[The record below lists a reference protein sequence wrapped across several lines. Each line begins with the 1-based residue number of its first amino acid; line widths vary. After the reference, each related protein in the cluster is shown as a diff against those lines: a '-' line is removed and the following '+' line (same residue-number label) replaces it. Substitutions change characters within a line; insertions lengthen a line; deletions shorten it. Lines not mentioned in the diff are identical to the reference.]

1 MAAQMITPITSF
13 NANTDMG
20 YTKARVNANGGKS
33 IGIIHTDTKKQL
45 HVSVPLMLT
54 WGVNVREDESTG
66 RISYDLSLQF
76 PRPDDQTDKDK
87 DVLSAFQS
95 MEDEIMKAAVSNS
108 KEWFNKAKLTEGQV
122 DVLFNRMLY
131 YPKHREGP
139 NAGEVDESRG
149 PTLRVKLDYW
159 DGKFKSEIYNM
170 NSEPLYP
177 NDSNVSPV
185 DLITKGCNIASI
197 LKSGGIYFI
206 SGKFGTT
213 WRLHQ
218 AVVKPR
224 ESLNGRCLIELDASD
239 RAKLEAQVD
248 ADDNGDGVS
257 VSVVESEDEE
267 EDEESNAS
275 TPRATNKSVKEVKN
289 EVAEEVAQEVAQ
301 EVAPKKRVVRRKKKS
316 EEDA

>member
-33 IGIIHTDTKKQL
+33 IGIIHNDTKKQL

-66 RISYDLSLQF
+66 RVSYDLSLQF
-76 PRPDDQTDKDK
+76 PRPDDQTSKDK
-87 DVLSAFQS
+87 EVLAAFQT
-95 MEDEIMKAAVSNS
+95 MENQIMKAAVTNS

-139 NAGEVDESRG
+139 NAGEVDESKG
-149 PTLRVKLDYW
+149 PTLRVKLDCW
-159 DGKFKSEIYNM
+159 DGNFKSEIYNM

-248 ADDNGDGVS
+248 AADSGDGVS

-275 TPRATNKSVKEVKN
+275 TPRATNKEVKN
-289 EVAEEVAQEVAQ
+289 EVAEEVAQEVAL
-301 EVAPKKRVVRRKKKS
+301 EVKPKKRVVRRKKKS
-316 EEDA
+316 EEGA

>member
-13 NANTDMG
+13 NANSDMG
-20 YTKARVNANGGKS
+20 YTKARVNSNGGKS
-33 IGIIHTDTKKQL
+33 VGIIHNDTKKQL

-66 RISYDLSLQF
+66 RVSYDLSLQF
-76 PRPDDQTDKDK
+76 PRPDDQTPKDK
-87 DVLSAFQS
+87 EVLSAFQE
-95 MEDEIMKAAVSNS
+95 MEDQIMKAAVANS

-139 NAGEVDESRG
+139 NVGEVDESKG
-149 PTLRVKLDYW
+149 PTLRVKLDCW
-159 DGKFKSEIYNM
+159 DGKFKSEIYDM
-170 NSEPLYP
+170 DSQPLYP
-177 NDSNVSPV
+177 NDSEVTPV
-185 DLITKGCNIASI
+185 ELITKGCNIASI

-206 SGKFGTT
+206 AGKFGTT

-224 ESLNGRCLIELDASD
+224 ESLKGRCLIQLDAGE

-248 ADDNGDGVS
+248 NEDDDGES
-257 VSVVESEDEE
+257 VAVVESDEE
-267 EDEESNAS
+267 DDESETSSAPVS
-275 TPRATNKSVKEVKN
+275 SRSVKEEAKV
-289 EVAEEVAQEVAQ
+289 EVEEEVK
-301 EVAPKKRVVRRKKKS
+301 PKKKRVVRRKKKT
-316 EEDA
+316 EEEA

>member
-20 YTKARVNANGGKS
+20 YTKARVNSNGGKS
-33 IGIIHTDTKKQL
+33 VGIIHNDTKKQL

-54 WGVNVREDESTG
+54 WGVNVREDETTG
-66 RISYDLSLQF
+66 RVSYDLSLQF
-76 PRPDDQTDKDK
+76 PRPDDQTAKDK
-87 DVLSAFQS
+87 EVLSAFQE
-95 MEDEIMKAAVSNS
+95 MEDQIMKAAVANS

-139 NAGEVDESRG
+139 NVGEVDESKG
-149 PTLRVKLDYW
+149 PTLRVKLDCW
-159 DGKFKSEIYNM
+159 DGKFKSEIYDM
-170 NSEPLYP
+170 DSQPLYP
-177 NDSNVSPV
+177 NDSEVTPV
-185 DLITKGCNIASI
+185 ELITKGCNIASI

-206 SGKFGTT
+206 AGKFGTT

-224 ESLNGRCLIELDASD
+224 ESLKGRCLIQLDAGE

-248 ADDNGDGVS
+248 NEDDEGES
-257 VSVVESEDEE
+257 VAVVESDEE
-267 EDEESNAS
+267 DDESETSSAPVS
-275 TPRATNKSVKEVKN
+275 SRSVKEEAKV
-289 EVAEEVAQEVAQ
+289 EVEEEVK
-301 EVAPKKRVVRRKKKS
+301 PKKKRVVRRKKKTE
-316 EEDA
+316 EED

>member
-13 NANTDMG
+13 NANSDMG
-20 YTKARVNANGGKS
+20 YTKARVNSNGGKS
-33 IGIIHTDTKKQL
+33 VGIIHNDTKKQL

-66 RISYDLSLQF
+66 RVSYDLSLQF
-76 PRPDDQTDKDK
+76 PRPDDQTAKDK
-87 DVLSAFQS
+87 EVLSAFQE
-95 MEDEIMKAAVSNS
+95 MEDQIMKAAVANS

-139 NAGEVDESRG
+139 NVGEVDESKG
-149 PTLRVKLDYW
+149 PTLRVKLDCW
-159 DGKFKSEIYNM
+159 DGKFKSEIYDM
-170 NSEPLYP
+170 DSQPLYP
-177 NDSNVSPV
+177 NDSEVTPV
-185 DLITKGCNIASI
+185 ELITKGCNIASI

-206 SGKFGTT
+206 AGKFGTT

-224 ESLNGRCLIELDASD
+224 ESLKGRCLIQLDAGE

-248 ADDNGDGVS
+248 NEDDEGES
-257 VSVVESEDEE
+257 VAVVDSDEEDDESET
-267 EDEESNAS
+267 SSAPVS
-275 TPRATNKSVKEVKN
+275 SRSVKEEAKV
-289 EVAEEVAQEVAQ
+289 EVEEEVK
-301 EVAPKKRVVRRKKKS
+301 PKKKRVVRRKKKS
-316 EEDA
+316 EEEA

>member
-13 NANTDMG
+13 NAKSDMG
-20 YTKARVNANGGKS
+20 YTKARVNSNGGKS
-33 IGIIHTDTKKQL
+33 VGIIHNDTKKQL

-66 RISYDLSLQF
+66 RVSYDLSLQF
-76 PRPDDQTDKDK
+76 PRPDDQTPKDK
-87 DVLSAFQS
+87 EVLSAFQE
-95 MEDEIMKAAVSNS
+95 MENQIMKAAVANS

-139 NAGEVDESRG
+139 NVGEVDESKG
-149 PTLRVKLDYW
+149 PTLRVKLDCW
-159 DGKFKSEIYNM
+159 DGKFKSEIYDM
-170 NSEPLYP
+170 DSQPLYP
-177 NDSNVSPV
+177 NDTEVTPV
-185 DLITKGCNIASI
+185 ELITKGCNIASI

-206 SGKFGTT
+206 AGKFGTT

-224 ESLNGRCLIELDASD
+224 ESLKGRCLIQLDAGE

-248 ADDNGDGVS
+248 NEDDEGES
-257 VSVVESEDEE
+257 VAVVDSDEEDDESET
-267 EDEESNAS
+267 SSAPVS
-275 TPRATNKSVKEVKN
+275 SRSVKEEVKV
-289 EVAEEVAQEVAQ
+289 EVEEEVK
-301 EVAPKKRVVRRKKKS
+301 PKKKRVVRRKKKN
-316 EEDA
+316 EEEA